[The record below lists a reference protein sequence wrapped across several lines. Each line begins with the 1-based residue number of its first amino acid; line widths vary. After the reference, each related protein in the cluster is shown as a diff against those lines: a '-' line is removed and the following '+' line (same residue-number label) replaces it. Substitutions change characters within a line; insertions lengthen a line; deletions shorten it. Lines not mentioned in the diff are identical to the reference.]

1 MFRLG
6 VDPEQNRPAIYVL
19 RLFGVRTILLGT
31 ELLSRNPEVRGRALR
46 LAVRVHLRGKYK
58 GKIFVVN
65 AVGVYQVKGNV
76 FSGVYTNGRGT
87 MAAQLRLGLHA
98 AEESAKNLLRPA

>member
-1 MFRLG
+1 MKSPIAGAPPVTYRLTMIT
-6 VDPEQNRPAIYVL
+6 DP
-19 RLFGVRTILLGT
+19 RLLPGY
-31 ELLSRNPEVRGRALR
+31 